1 LRKENIRVAVW
12 LGIICCL
19 VVLIVSCGWGANCVP
34 GYIESSGANCVPG
47 YIESWGANCVPG
59 YIESSGA
66 NCAPVIVIQN
76 ATTPL
81 MSHSFLFIYKK
92 ACFQGMNVLNILILY
107 NLKKKWYKVIV

>member
-1 LRKENIRVAVW
+1 MAGVLNVSRV
-12 LGIICCL
+12 ISSPR
-19 VVLIVSCGWGANCVP
+19 VLIVSCGSGANCVP
-34 GYIESSGANCVPG
+34 GYIESSGAK
-47 YIESWGANCVPG
+47 CVPG

-66 NCAPVIVIQN
+66 KCVPVIGNQN

-81 MSHSFLFIYKK
+81 ISHSFLFIYKK

>member
-1 LRKENIRVAVW
+1 MRKENIRVAVW

-19 VVLIVSCGWGANCVP
+19 VVLIVSCGWGANCVL
-34 GYIESSGANCVPG
+34 GYIESS
-47 YIESWGANCVPG
+47 GANCVPG